1 MGSLTAVGNWW
12 SVRVGGAVRSREVV
26 RRRLGDLLLWVTTAA
41 PIAYA
46 LVTPPHAGPATAR
59 LAGALLLLTV
69 AVAVS
74 RRWPVVALVVVV
86 LGSLLDGNFLFAI
99 PVFSYLTGRRSAT
112 ARTAAVAFAV
122 LAAGGT
128 VLNLG
133 LLGTGAATWF
143 LLASVLL
150 FAGVFPWLVG
160 RYRRQQAALTEAGRR
175 HTEARERER
184 RGTAERVRLRERA
197 RIAQEMHDS
206 LGHDLSL
213 IALRAAAL
221 EVAGDLTPRH
231 RAAAGELR
239 ASVAA
244 ATERLHGIIGVLREP
259 DGAATTRPA
268 DESVTELVDGARE
281 AGMAVRLDGADALTR
296 LPPMAAH
303 AVHRVVREALT
314 NAARYAPGAAVTVV
328 LGGDGDRIEVAVV
341 NDPPPAGPLP
351 GPPSTGSGLLAL
363 AERVRLAGGVL
374 TTGHQDG
381 GGFAVRARLPATA
394 RAGAD
399 ALPSGGGDS
408 GPGPGPGP
416 GSGRRSAGGWP
427 ADGWPAGEAG
437 EAGFPVAPGAGA
449 DASDGGSPGERP
461 GEWPG
466 EAERRLR
473 DARRRVRLSLLTAL
487 GAPAGLALVLS
498 LVYYPVAT
506 AGTVLDDGAFA
517 RMPVGAQRAELTG
530 LPRRQSAP
538 PAGTA
543 RPGCEHYTDG
553 NFPLAQPTW
562 RLCFVE
568 GRLVSKER
576 IDG

>member
-1 MGSLTAVGNWW
+1 MGNWW
-12 SVRVGGAVRSREVV
+12 SVRAGGAVRSREVV
-26 RRRLGDLLLWVTTAA
+26 RRLLGDLLLWATTAA
-41 PIAYA
+41 PIASA
-46 LVTPPHAGPATAR
+46 LVTPPHSGPATAR

-74 RRWPVVALVVVV
+74 RRWPVAALVGVV

-112 ARTAAVAFAV
+112 ARTAAVAFAA

-175 HTEARERER
+175 HAEARERER

-221 EVAGDLTPRH
+221 EVAGDLPPRH
-231 RAAAGELR
+231 RAAAAELR
-239 ASVAA
+239 ASVSA

-281 AGMAVRLDGADALTR
+281 AGMAVRLDGAQALAQ
-296 LPPMAAH
+296 LPPMAAY
-303 AVHRVVREALT
+303 AAHRVVREALT

-328 LGGDGDRIEVAVV
+328 LARDGEQAEVAVV
-341 NDPPPAGPLP
+341 NAPPPAGPLP

-363 AERVRLAGGVL
+363 AERVRLVGGAL
-374 TTGHQDG
+374 TTGPRDG
-381 GGFAVRARLPATA
+381 GGFAVRARLPVAGPG
-394 RAGAD
+394 GAD
-399 ALPSGGGDS
+399 ALPPAAAWPDV
-408 GPGPGPGP
+408 
-416 GSGRRSAGGWP
+416 GSPDVGSPDVGA
-427 ADGWPAGEAG
+427 AGERA
-437 EAGFPVAPGAGA
+437 
-449 DASDGGSPGERP
+449 
-461 GEWPG
+461 G

-487 GAPAGLALVLS
+487 GAPAGLALVLA

-517 RMPVGAQRAELTG
+517 RMPLGAQRGELTG
-530 LPRRQSAP
+530 LPRRQLDP

>member
-1 MGSLTAVGNWW
+1 MESWW
-12 SVRVGGAVRSREVV
+12 SARAGGAVRPREVV
-26 RRRLGDLLLWVTTAA
+26 RRRLGDLLLWATTAA
-41 PIAYA
+41 PIGYA
-46 LVTPPHAGPATAR
+46 GVTPPHSWQASALTV
-59 LAGALLLLTV
+59 GALLLLAA

-74 RRWPVVALVVVV
+74 RRWPVAALVVVV

-99 PVFSYLTGRRSAT
+99 PVFSYLTGRRSVT
-112 ARTAAVAFAV
+112 AVPAAVAFAV

-128 VLNLG
+128 ALNLG

-160 RYRRQQAALTEAGRR
+160 RYRRQQAVLADAGRR
-175 HTEARERER
+175 HAEARDRER
-184 RGTAERVRLRERA
+184 RGAAERIRLRERA

-221 EVAGDLTPRH
+221 EVAADLAPRH

-268 DESVTELVDGARE
+268 DEGVAELVDGARE
-281 AGMAVRLDGADALTR
+281 AGMAVRLDGVDALAQ

-303 AVHRVVREALT
+303 AAHRVVREALT

-328 LGGDGDRIEVAVV
+328 LARDGDEVEVAVV
-341 NDPPPAGPLP
+341 NAPPPAGPLP

-363 AERVRLAGGVL
+363 AERVRLAGGAL
-374 TTGHQDG
+374 AAGGRGG
-381 GGFAVRARLPATA
+381 GGFAVRARLPV
-394 RAGAD
+394 AGRPDAD
-399 ALPSGGGDS
+399 ALPSCAGDPTPAGGRW
-408 GPGPGPGP
+408 PAREAQ
-416 GSGRRSAGGWP
+416 GRRP
-427 ADGWPAGEAG
+427 AREAG
-437 EAGFPVAPGAGA
+437 ERWFPVAPTA
-449 DASDGGSPGERP
+449 DADPSDGGRPGER
-461 GEWPG
+461 PG

-487 GAPAGLALVLS
+487 GAPAGLALVLA
-498 LVYYPVAT
+498 LVYYPVVT

-517 RMPVGAQRAELTG
+517 RMPLGAQRAELTG
-530 LPRRQSAP
+530 LPRRQLDP

>member
-1 MGSLTAVGNWW
+1 MKSWW
-12 SVRVGGAVRSREVV
+12 SVGAGGDGWSRAEV
-26 RRRLGDLLLWVTTAA
+26 RRRSADLLLWVTTAA
-41 PIAYA
+41 PIGYA
-46 LVTPPHAGPATAR
+46 GITPPHSAYASALT
-59 LAGALLLLTV
+59 AGALLLLAAAVV
-69 AVAVS
+69 AS
-74 RRWPVVALVVVV
+74 RRWPVAALVVVV

-99 PVFSYLTGRRSAT
+99 PVFAYLTGRRSAT
-112 ARTAAVAFAV
+112 AVPAAVAFAV

-160 RYRRQQAALTEAGRR
+160 RYRRQQAVLADAGRR
-175 HTEARERER
+175 HVEARDRER
-184 RGTAERVRLRERA
+184 RGAAERIRLRERA

-213 IALRAAAL
+213 IALRAGAL
-221 EVAGDLTPRH
+221 EVAADLAPRH

-268 DESVTELVDGARE
+268 GESVAELVDGARE
-281 AGMAVRLDGADALTR
+281 AGMAVRLDGADALAQ

-303 AVHRVVREALT
+303 AAHRVVREALT

-328 LGGDGDRIEVAVV
+328 LGRDGDQVEVAVV
-341 NDPPPAGPLP
+341 NAAPPAGPLP

-363 AERVRLAGGVL
+363 AERVRLADGTLASGPR
-374 TTGHQDG
+374 DG
-381 GGFAVRARLPATA
+381 GGFAVRARLPVAEPG
-394 RAGAD
+394 GAD
-399 ALPSGGGDS
+399 AHPSRAGDPDPAGRWTAGGRPAGGADE
-408 GPGPGPGP
+408 P
-416 GSGRRSAGGWP
+416 GS
-427 ADGWPAGEAG
+427 
-437 EAGFPVAPGAGA
+437 PVAPAAGA
-449 DASDGGSPGERP
+449 DASDGGS
-461 GEWPG
+461 PG

-530 LPRRQSAP
+530 LPRRQLAP

>member
-1 MGSLTAVGNWW
+1 MESWW
-12 SVRVGGAVRSREVV
+12 SARVGGGRWSRPAVRRWTA
-26 RRRLGDLLLWVTTAA
+26 DLLLWVTTAA
-41 PIAYA
+41 PIGYA
-46 LVTPPHAGPATAR
+46 GVTPPHSGHATA
-59 LAGALLLLTV
+59 LTVGALLLLAM

-74 RRWPVVALVVVV
+74 RRWPVAALVVVV

-112 ARTAAVAFAV
+112 AVPAAVAFGV

-133 LLGTGAATWF
+133 LFGTGAATWF

-160 RYRRQQAALTEAGRR
+160 RYRRQQAVLADAGRR
-175 HTEARERER
+175 HAEARDRER
-184 RGTAERVRLRERA
+184 RGTAERIRLRERA

-221 EVAGDLTPRH
+221 EVAGDLAPRH
-231 RAAAGELR
+231 RVAAGELR

-259 DGAATTRPA
+259 DGAASTRPA
-268 DESVTELVDGARE
+268 DESVAELVDGARE
-281 AGMAVRLDGADALTR
+281 AGVAVRLDGADALAQ
-296 LPPMAAH
+296 LSPMAAH
-303 AVHRVVREALT
+303 AAHRLVREALT

-328 LGGDGDRIEVAVV
+328 LTRDGDQVEVAVV
-341 NDPPPAGPLP
+341 NAPPPAGPLP

-363 AERVRLAGGVL
+363 TERVRLAGGAL
-374 TTGHQDG
+374 AAGHRDG
-381 GGFAVRARLPATA
+381 GGFAVRARLPVTGRPEADVLPPPEGDLLQAPDLAAAVRGEATLPGPPPEGDLRQA
-394 RAGAD
+394 PDRWPAAGGQ
-399 ALPSGGGDS
+399 PGE
-408 GPGPGPGP
+408 GPG
-416 GSGRRSAGGWP
+416 
-427 ADGWPAGEAG
+427 D
-437 EAGFPVAPGAGA
+437 
-449 DASDGGSPGERP
+449 
-461 GEWPG
+461 
-466 EAERRLR
+466 AERRLR
-473 DARRRVRLSLLTAL
+473 DAHRRVRRSLLTAL
-487 GAPAGLALVLS
+487 GAPVGLALVLA

-517 RMPVGAQRAELTG
+517 RMPVGAARAELTG
-530 LPRRQSAP
+530 LPRRQLDP

>member
-1 MGSLTAVGNWW
+1 MGNWW

-26 RRRLGDLLLWVTTAA
+26 RRRLGDLLLWATTAA

-46 LVTPPHAGPATAR
+46 LVTPPHSGPATAR
-59 LAGALLLLTV
+59 LAGALLLLAV

-74 RRWPVVALVVVV
+74 RRWPVVALVGVV

-128 VLNLG
+128 ALNLG

-175 HTEARERER
+175 HAEARERER

-221 EVAGDLTPRH
+221 EVADDLAPRH
-231 RAAAGELR
+231 RAAAAELR
-239 ASVAA
+239 ASVGV
-244 ATERLHGIIGVLREP
+244 ATERLHRIIGVLREP

-281 AGMAVRLDGADALTR
+281 AGMAVRLDGAQALAQ
-296 LPPMAAH
+296 LPPMAAY
-303 AVHRVVREALT
+303 AAHRVVREALT
-314 NAARYAPGAAVTVV
+314 NAARYAPGASVSVV
-328 LGGDGDRIEVAVV
+328 LAADGDRIDVAVV

-381 GGFAVRARLPATA
+381 GGFAVRARLPAAA
-394 RAGAD
+394 RAVAD

-408 GPGPGPGP
+408 GPA
-416 GSGRRSAGGWP
+416 SGWRPAGGWS
-427 ADGWPAGEAG
+427 AGEADG
-437 EAGFPVAPGAGA
+437 PGLPVAPGAGA
-449 DASDGGSPGERP
+449 DASDGGAPGDR
-461 GEWPG
+461 PG

-473 DARRRVRLSLLTAL
+473 DARRRVRRSLLTAL

-506 AGTVLDDGAFA
+506 AGTVLDDRAFA

>member
-1 MGSLTAVGNWW
+1 MGNWW

-26 RRRLGDLLLWVTTAA
+26 RRRLGDLLLWATTAA

-59 LAGALLLLTV
+59 LAGALLLLAV

-74 RRWPVVALVVVV
+74 RRWPVVALVGVV

-112 ARTAAVAFAV
+112 ARPAAVAFAA

-128 VLNLG
+128 ALNLG

-175 HTEARERER
+175 HAEARERER

-221 EVAGDLTPRH
+221 EVADDLAPRH

-281 AGMAVRLDGADALTR
+281 AGMAVRLDGVDALAQ
-296 LPPMAAH
+296 LPPMAAY
-303 AVHRVVREALT
+303 AAHRVVREALT

-328 LGGDGDRIEVAVV
+328 LHGDGDRVEVAVV
-341 NDPPPAGPLP
+341 NAAPPAGPLP

-363 AERVRLAGGVL
+363 AERVRLAGGAL

-381 GGFAVRARLPATA
+381 GGFAVRARLPAAA

-408 GPGPGPGP
+408 GPG
-416 GSGRRSAGGWP
+416 SGRWPAGGWS
-427 ADGWPAGEAG
+427 AGEAG
-437 EAGFPVAPGAGA
+437 EAGEADGPGFPVAPGAGV
-449 DASDGGSPGERP
+449 DASDGGAP